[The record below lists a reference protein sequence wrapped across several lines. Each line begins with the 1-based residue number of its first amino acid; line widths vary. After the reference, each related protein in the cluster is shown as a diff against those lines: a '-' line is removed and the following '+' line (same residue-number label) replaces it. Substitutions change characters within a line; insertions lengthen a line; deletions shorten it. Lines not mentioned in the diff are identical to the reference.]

1 MSGTTVLRFSIALSD
16 VERELFTDLDLRL
29 ARHPSE
35 TSEYLVTRVL
45 AAALLWREGLTFASG
60 GLSDKD
66 RPALFVEDAG
76 RVELWVEVGAPSVD
90 RFEKASKK
98 SRHVVLVTTEAQRNR
113 RTIEKSGATVEL
125 IGLPRAEVARL
136 GETIDRHAKWQVT
149 VSGGT
154 VFVADGGGESFELVV
169 ERETIEP
176 G

>member
-1 MSGTTVLRFSIALSD
+1 MSGTTVLRFSITLSD
-16 VERELFTDLDLRL
+16 VDRGLFTDLDLRL

-45 AAALLWREGLTFASG
+45 AAALLWRDGLTFASG
-60 GLSDKD
+60 GISDKD

-76 RVELWVEVGAPSVD
+76 RVELWVEIGSPSVD

-98 SRHVVLVTTEAQRNR
+98 SRSVVLVTTEAQRNR
-113 RTIEKSGATVEL
+113 RTIEKSGARVDV
-125 IGLPRAEVARL
+125 IGLPRDVVARL

-154 VFVADGGGESFELVV
+154 VFVGDEGGESYEMVV
-169 ERETIEP
+169 EREIVGGE
-176 G
+176 